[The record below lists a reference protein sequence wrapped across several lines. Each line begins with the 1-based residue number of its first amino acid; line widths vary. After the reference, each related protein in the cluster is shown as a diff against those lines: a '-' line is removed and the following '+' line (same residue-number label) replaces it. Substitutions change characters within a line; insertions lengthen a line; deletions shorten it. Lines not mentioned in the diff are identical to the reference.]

1 MRSAGPRMAPGPP
14 LPHVFLTFQP
24 RQRDAGAE
32 GAGRVGVQALP
43 GHQLPGPSLPPGRP
57 QGQGR
62 CRERAQPVHR
72 EDRGAPAFPPE
83 LGPTLA
89 RSSVPAPLALW
100 AGAEARQEKSPQV
113 TGAKSKGGAGNQPQ
127 VTQVFLSPAV
137 PGLRMGLVLRWQWR
151 KQWLLRFCHHT
162 SRRGASP

>member
-1 MRSAGPRMAPGPP
+1 MSGEGPAGSQRGPWGTC
-14 LPHVFLTFQP
+14 LP
-24 RQRDAGAE
+24 AGA
-32 GAGRVGVQALP
+32 GTP
-43 GHQLPGPSLPPGRP
+43 
-57 QGQGR
+57 
-62 CRERAQPVHR
+62 
-72 EDRGAPAFPPE
+72 
-83 LGPTLA
+83 LA